1 MHRLAASI
9 LAVTL
14 ISCDLL
20 PGAKAK
26 PPTGPV
32 GDIARNVAELLAPG
46 TEGKD
51 ARFESFLADIDF
63 AKAFGSRAAEISDQI
78 KQARADATRAKS
90 SSAPAGGRLASVGA
104 VFGESVT
111 IEFAKTL
118 ADSLD
123 ELTKTSATHEYPPL
137 PPSPHPVDG
146 ATSVTTSTISQTES
160 VSSVGPQ
167 VKLTLNW
174 SYRETTNDKTSGA
187 TLVDISEDRTMV
199 GAINIC
205 PDGQGAVGAF
215 VDVKDKF
222 TGFANGV
229 TTTLTATSGT
239 VFTGYVGD
247 NAMLQNVHETVQDKQ
262 SWESASGSG
271 SYEAT
276 LSATSNADASGSTSG
291 GLDGNSFQGAFTAS
305 DAAAVVR
312 GAKAAAWSFVL
323 NGHSLAEAYQSAQ
336 KLWRNGRCVMVQAP
350 DYSAETPIAVADQ
363 QTPQYDQ
370 AVDPSSETKFSASL
384 KHRFEG
390 AAPSAPL
397 TAMLTGGAKSVA
409 PNRIDGGSG
418 SLTYK
423 APDEDGKKATVKMQ
437 STSKRGIGTLVL
449 DFHTGGALTLTIT
462 GDLSGDASM
471 LGSVRTRD
479 TVKIGPLEFKKL
491 VGDIWEAT
499 GPWTAMINS
508 VTTAAGATD
517 TCTGSE
523 SGMVT
528 LMAGIETR
536 GPNRVWVIDPGDA
549 TYDGGKGTTT
559 CVNSVGDQIL
569 RGALVRATRTYELNG
584 DSAELFM
591 GNLGAFT
598 IPADGGTVRVH
609 GSIGG
614 VSGSWTSDGTATG
627 KNK

>member
-1 MHRLAASI
+1 MVADAPSVGNIVIVRRLAASI
-9 LAVTL
+9 LAVVL

-26 PPTGPV
+26 PPSGPV

-78 KQARADATRAKS
+78 KQARADATKAKS

-174 SYRETTNDKTSGA
+174 SYRETTKDKTSGA

-305 DAAAVVR
+305 DAAAAVR

-336 KLWRNGRCVMVQAP
+336 KLWRNGRCVMVTAP
-350 DYSAETPIAVADQ
+350 DYSAETPLEVADQ
-363 QTPQYDQ
+363 NKPQHDESVDQ
-370 AVDPSSETKFSASL
+370 ASETKFSVNL
-384 KHRFEG
+384 KHRFG
-390 AAPSAPL
+390 GLLSQSVTAALSGQKTL
-397 TAMLTGGAKSVA
+397 E
-409 PNRIDGGSG
+409 PNRLESLPS
-418 SLTYK
+418 SLTFK
-423 APDEDGKKATVKMQ
+423 APDEQDKKATAPAVAAKQM
-437 STSKRGIGTLVL
+437 SDAEMDKVTAGNG
-449 DFHTGGALTLTIT
+449 HT
-462 GDLSGDASM
+462 
-471 LGSVRTRD
+471 
-479 TVKIGPLEFKKL
+479 TVFILIPSQGQADVHFPGKSNTCVTNAGNIGPCL
-491 VGDIWEAT
+491 
-499 GPWTAMINS
+499 
-508 VTTAAGATD
+508 
-517 TCTGSE
+517 
-523 SGMVT
+523 
-528 LMAGIETR
+528 
-536 GPNRVWVIDPGDA
+536 
-549 TYDGGKGTTT
+549 
-559 CVNSVGDQIL
+559 
-569 RGALVRATRTYELNG
+569 
-584 DSAELFM
+584 
-591 GNLGAFT
+591 
-598 IPADGGTVRVH
+598 
-609 GSIGG
+609 
-614 VSGSWTSDGTATG
+614 
-627 KNK
+627 